1 LRWNTTFTERGYSH
15 TLELRKKFN
24 MVEIVR
30 VEVVGGERPHL
41 GKEA

>member
-1 LRWNTTFTERGYSH
+1 MKYNFHREGGIAIPM
-15 TLELRKKFN
+15 ELRKKFN
-24 MVEIVR
+24 MVDIVR